1 MSLEIQVYIHCLCI
15 NLHVDLCNITQ
26 TKATC
31 TYKMHRKW
39 VLSDCK
45 NYDRANYVEIV
56 SNKECVENVPLWNKI
71 VFFCVIV
78 EKVHK
83 CTSTVWDLMHD
94 DIWKHM
100 YSGTLSIRTFCYN
113 PWTVLLVQNVTKT
126 FAMQCIHVDVR
137 CSIVYMCLYILWY
150 AYVHLWF
157 TWVYFFY
164 ACECRMSVVT
174 CCKIFFQIY
183 DKSVWHSS
191 RADNHYNKTPVAWTP
206 KACNF
211 AVHDEF
217 WKSLGRF

>member
-1 MSLEIQVYIHCLCI
+1 MKQNCI
-15 NLHVDLCNITQ
+15 LLCNCRKSSQ
-26 TKATC
+26 M
-31 TYKMHRKW
+31 YKYCMRFNAWWYLKTH
-39 VLSDCK
+39 V
-45 NYDRANYVEIV
+45 
-56 SNKECVENVPLWNKI
+56 
-71 VFFCVIV
+71 
-78 EKVHK
+78 
-83 CTSTVWDLMHD
+83 
-94 DIWKHM
+94 

-157 TWVYFFY
+157 TWVYFFH
-164 ACECRMSVVT
+164 ACECWMSVVT

-191 RADNHYNKTPVAWTP
+191 RADNHYNKKPVAWTP